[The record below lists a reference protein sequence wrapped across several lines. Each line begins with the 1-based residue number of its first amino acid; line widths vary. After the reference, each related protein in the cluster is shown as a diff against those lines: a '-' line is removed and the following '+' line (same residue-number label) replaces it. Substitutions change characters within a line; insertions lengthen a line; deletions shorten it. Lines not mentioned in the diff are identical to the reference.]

1 MAIYYNENN
10 REIYNSTTRM
20 LIRLRIN
27 SYESYECS
35 FSGDVPIYHFYK
47 CSSAEIQKIHVP
59 EGWRCDGEYSRKMS
73 VEEMNHLLSE
83 WEERTRTNEITEYK
97 GCSAADDIGS
107 DRACEIDNDN
117 LY

>member
-35 FSGDVPIYHFYK
+35 FSGDVPIYNFYK
-47 CSSAEIQKIHVP
+47 CSSAEIQKMHIP
-59 EGWRCDGEYSRKMS
+59 DEIKGWYCDEKYSRKMS

-83 WEERTRTNEITEYK
+83 WEERTIANEITEY
-97 GCSAADDIGS
+97 
-107 DRACEIDNDN
+107 RACEIDNDN